1 MKHVFTVRKVMLDIL
16 RRCLTLTRIEDIKVG
31 INKKLET
38 VFGEEYSIYTEMEE
52 TKQDLNLPAFFIK
65 HVKSSQIHKIGQRY
79 YKNNSFVIKFYP
91 RKNGS
96 ELAQCDEVGDKLLN
110 CLEYIESNDVLLRGS
125 KMSLEVTDAEL
136 SFSMEFNFQIL
147 KTSNK
152 HEFMGEFEQLSKT
165 KG

>member
-1 MKHVFTVRKVMLDIL
+1 MLNIL
-16 RRCLTLTRIEDIKVG
+16 RRCLTLTKIEDIKLG
-31 INKKLET
+31 LSKKIET

-52 TKQDLNLPAFFIK
+52 IKQDLNLPAFFIR
-65 HVKSSQIHKIGQRY
+65 HAKSSLIHSTGQKY

-91 RKNGS
+91 AKNGS

-110 CLEYIESNDVLLRGS
+110 CLEYVESKDVLLRGS
-125 KMSLEVTDAEL
+125 KMSLEVTDTEL
-136 SFSMEFNFQIL
+136 SFSIEFNFPIL

-152 HEFMGEFEQLSKT
+152 HEFMGDLEQSSKT

>member
-1 MKHVFTVRKVMLDIL
+1 M
-16 RRCLTLTRIEDIKVG
+16 TLTRIEDIKIG
-31 INKKLET
+31 ISKKLNT
-38 VFGEEYSIYTEMEE
+38 IFGEEYSIYTEIEE
-52 TKQDLNLPAFFIK
+52 TKQDLNLPAFFIR

-91 RKNGS
+91 IKNGS

-110 CLEYIESNDVLLRGS
+110 CLEYVESNDVLLRGS
-125 KMSLEVTDAEL
+125 KMNLEVTDTEL
-136 SFSMEFNFQIL
+136 SFSIEFNFPIL

-152 HEFMGEFEQLSKT
+152 HEVMGELEQLSKR